1 VPDRI
6 KGILPYH
13 DAYGL
18 PKFMKGKVDFVSKQ
32 MVNKI

>member
-1 VPDRI
+1 M
-6 KGILPYH
+6 KEILPYR

-32 MVNKI
+32 TVNTI